1 MVVVVVVKTLHMKTK
16 DVGVASKGSLLKKAG
31 REVQAPPAMRAK
43 KEAHRNPNH

>member
-31 REVQAPPAMRAK
+31 REVQGGGRSASP
-43 KEAHRNPNH
+43 RNAGQERSA